1 MASYPGVEGRRRQGG
16 GISPLKVVAFA
27 LLLGESVVI
36 LIPSIYGSATPKLF
50 GIAFFYWFQLMWII
64 VGMIVTGI
72 AYLLWEQ
79 AERRLRAAAPDTTAP
94 ASTDGG
100 ETR

>member
-1 MASYPGVEGRRRQGG
+1 MASYPGVDGERRQKG
-16 GISPLKVVAFA
+16 GISPLKAVAFL

-36 LIPSIYGSATPKLF
+36 LIPSIYRGATPKLF

-72 AYLLWEQ
+72 AYLLWEH
-79 AERRLRAAAPDTTAP
+79 AERRLRAATQGRTAP
-94 ASTDGG
+94 APPDGG
-100 ETR
+100 EGR

>member
-1 MASYPGVEGRRRQGG
+1 MASEPGVDGREKRGSG
-16 GISPLKVVAFA
+16 VSPLKAVAFA

-64 VGMIVTGI
+64 VGMIVTGL
-72 AYLLWEQ
+72 AYLLWEH
-79 AERRLRAAAPDTTAP
+79 AERRLRGATPGTTASAP
-94 ASTDGG
+94 TDGR
-100 ETR
+100 EMR